1 MFSTIETIAIITII
15 IVQIIIAIR
24 AYRKILQMKS
34 FLTKGRDSLKLR
46 EYEVPSDKILEL
58 EPSQVVDKI
67 IYLVQ
72 ERTQEGNPT
81 KRYRDEKGSFSSK
94 PMTYSPIS
102 ENLDTEDWLMTLND
116 E

>member
-1 MFSTIETIAIITII
+1 MFSIIETIAIITII
-15 IVQIIIAIR
+15 IAQIIIAVR

-34 FLTKGRDSLKLR
+34 FLPDGKDSLKLR

-67 IYLVQ
+67 LYLVK
-72 ERTQEGNPT
+72 ERTQEGDSP
-81 KRYRDEKGSFSSK
+81 KLYREEKGRFVSK
-94 PMTYSPIS
+94 PMAYSPMS

>member
-15 IVQIIIAIR
+15 IAQIIIAVR

-34 FLTKGRDSLKLR
+34 FLSKGKDSLKLR

-67 IYLVQ
+67 IYLVK
-72 ERTQEGNPT
+72 ERPQEGDSP
-81 KRYRDEKGSFSSK
+81 KLYRDEKGRFISK
-94 PMTYSPIS
+94 SMVNSPIS

-116 E
+116 